1 MTAGQGGSSVVSSV
15 EAVPD
20 FKPVH
25 MPLNMNESAN
35 VDRFVKL
42 FTDRFM
48 FVPGIGWYEW
58 DGVRWAL
65 DELGSAFSQTQAVA
79 TVLDMELHE
88 FLLSPAGTALEAEEI
103 EKLRKTVSAFRTK
116 SLGIRARQ
124 QVLAGA
130 EAEMGV
136 RVSELNC
143 DTWALVVGNGTLDLR
158 TGQLRASSPADR
170 NTQVAAVDWDP
181 QAQCPRFDDVLKFAF
196 DGDQTMIDYIW
207 RVLGYTLT
215 GSTKEQ
221 RFFFLWGKPGSGKS
235 TICEVMRHV
244 LGDYAV
250 ELDEEALFGGGHP
263 TWIADLIGKRMI
275 FKDELNQKRRINTA
289 VINKLVSGGTMKGRR
304 MKKDWVDIPVH
315 GKLFITTNHRP
326 PMGNAADGVY
336 RRLQPVWFQ
345 RPVPVAD
352 KVLDYFRV
360 LGTEEGS
367 GILRKALDGLRDY
380 QEGGLRPPSSVG
392 EQVEDYKDAEDDF
405 GPFMEDFLV
414 NTGEPGDWLAYD
426 DLMALYTP
434 WAAANNTKP
443 MTVNEVVKHLL
454 EAGFKRAPAAVRA
467 ANSLTGVR
475 MPKRGLIGAKVA
487 IENAGLLT
495 YGKPVWV
502 PVAVIGRPVKEP
514 GEGEAAEK

>member
-1 MTAGQGGSSVVSSV
+1 MTTDGQNGTGAYAGPGVV
-15 EAVPD
+15 D

-25 MPLNMNESAN
+25 MPLNLNESAN

-42 FTDRFM
+42 FAGRFM

-58 DGVRWAL
+58 NGVRWQL

-79 TVLDMELHE
+79 TVLDMELDQY
-88 FLLSPAGTALEAEEI
+88 LNSAAGQQLEEE
-103 EKLRKTVSAFRTK
+103 EAASLRKAVSAFRTK
-116 SLGIRARQ
+116 TLGIRSRQ
-124 QVLAGA
+124 QILAGA
-130 EAEMGV
+130 ESEMGV
-136 RVSELNC
+136 LVSELNK
-143 DTWALVVGNGTLDLR
+143 DTWSLVVGNGTLDLA
-158 TGQLRASSPADR
+158 TGELRSSSPADR
-170 NTQVAAVDWDP
+170 NTQVAAVVWDP
-181 QAQCPRFDDVLKFAF
+181 QAQCPRFDDVLAFAF
-196 DGDQTMIDYIW
+196 DGDAEMISYIW

-263 TWIADLIGKRMI
+263 TWVADLIGKRMI

-289 VINKLVSGGTMKGRR
+289 VINKLVSGGTMKGRKMR
-304 MKKDWVDIPVH
+304 KDWVDIPVH

-360 LGTEEGS
+360 LGEEEGA
-367 GILRKALDGLRDY
+367 GILRKALEGLRDY
-380 QEGGLRPPSSVG
+380 NEGGLRPPSSVG

-414 NTGEPGDWLAYD
+414 NTGDEADWLAYD
-426 DLMALYTP
+426 DLMALYMG
-434 WAAANNTKP
+434 WAASGNVKP
-443 MTVNEVVKHLL
+443 MTVNEVIKHLL
-454 EAGFKRAPAAVRA
+454 EAGFKRAPKTVRA

-475 MPKRGLIGAKVA
+475 MPKRGLVGTRVA
-487 IENAGLLT
+487 IENTGLLT
-495 YGKPVWV
+495 FGKPQWT
-502 PVAVIGRPVKEP
+502 PVAVVGRP
-514 GEGEAAEK
+514 EK

>member
-1 MTAGQGGSSVVSSV
+1 METVSSAQSV
-15 EAVPD
+15 AD

-25 MPLNMNESAN
+25 MPLNLNESAN

-42 FTDRFM
+42 FTGRFM

-58 DGVRWAL
+58 SGSHWKL

-79 TVLDMELHE
+79 TVLDMELDQW
-88 FLLSPAGTALEAEEI
+88 LGSPAGQQAEEAEI
-103 EKLRKTVSAFRTK
+103 QALRKAVSAFRTK
-116 SLGIRARQ
+116 SLGIRARMA
-124 QVLAGA
+124 VLSGA

-136 RVSELNC
+136 LVEALNKNA
-143 DTWALVVGNGTLDLR
+143 WELVVGNGTLDLA
-158 TGQLRASSPADR
+158 TGTLRSSVPGDR
-170 NTQVAAVDWDP
+170 NTQTAAVVFDP
-181 QAQCPRFDDVLKFAF
+181 AAVCPKFDAVLEHAF
-196 DGDQTMIDYIW
+196 PGEDGKSMIDYIW

-235 TICEVMRHV
+235 TICEVMKHV

-250 ELDEEALFGGGHP
+250 ELDDDALFGGGHP

-289 VINKLVSGGTMKGRR
+289 VINKLVSGGTMKGRKMR
-304 MKKDWVDIPVH
+304 KDWVDIPVH

-326 PMGNAADGVY
+326 PMGSAADGVY
-336 RRLQPVWFQ
+336 RRLQPLWFQ
-345 RPVPVAD
+345 HPVAAAD

-360 LGTEEGS
+360 LAQEEGS
-367 GILRKALDGLRDY
+367 GILRRALEGLRDY
-380 QEGGLRPPSSVG
+380 NEGGLRPPSSIG
-392 EQVEDYKDAEDDF
+392 EQVDDYKDAEDDF
-405 GPFMEDFLV
+405 GPFVSDFLV
-414 NTGEPGDWLAYD
+414 NTGDDADWLAYD
-426 DLMALYTP
+426 DLMALYMGWT
-434 WAAANNTKP
+434 ASGNVKP

-454 EAGFKRAPAAVRA
+454 EAGFKRSPAAVRA

-475 MPKRGLIGAKVA
+475 MPKRGLVGVRVA

-495 YGKPVWV
+495 FGKPQWT
-502 PVAVIGRPVKEP
+502 PVAVVGRPGKEGP
-514 GEGEAAEK
+514 EPK